1 MATPY
6 MTVAALRARVPTL
19 ANSKYEDADLAEY
32 IAEFE
37 SMVEDYRGV
46 AFTPREATET
56 VDIPAGGATRVV
68 LDRPMVRSITSVTVD
83 AVAVASTV
91 YRLADDGA
99 LEVVDGVS
107 ALSGTSLTVV
117 YQHGY
122 DAPSTTLLR
131 ACREYVR
138 IVAVADRSSVPRDI
152 ISTSSDGMS
161 TRYSTPDMDH
171 GRVTGYL
178 EVDRLINLQP
188 SHRLTVGV
196 G

>member
-6 MTVAALRARVPTL
+6 MTVATLRSRVSTL
-19 ANSKYEDADLAEY
+19 DNSKYDDADLAEY

-56 VDIPAGGATRVV
+56 VDIPAGGASRVV
-68 LDRPMVRSITSVTVD
+68 LDWPMVRSITSVTIDGVS
-83 AVAVASTV
+83 VAPSVF
-91 YRLADDGA
+91 RLADDGA
-99 LEVVDGVS
+99 VEVVDGQS
-107 ALSGTSLTVV
+107 PFSGTSLTVV

-122 DAPSTTLLR
+122 DSPSTTLLR

-152 ISTSSDGMS
+152 ISTTAEGMS

>member
-1 MATPY
+1 
-6 MTVAALRARVPTL
+6 MTVGTLRTRVPTL

-56 VDIPAGGATRVV
+56 VDLPAGGANRVV
-68 LDRPMVRSITSVTVD
+68 LDRPMVRSITSVTID
-83 AVAVASTV
+83 AVAVSSSV

-99 LEVVDGVS
+99 VEVVDGQS
-107 ALSGTSLTVV
+107 PFSGATFVVV

-122 DAPSTTLLR
+122 DAPSATLLR

-152 ISTSSDGMS
+152 IATSSDGMS
-161 TRYSTPDMDH
+161 TRYSTPDMEH

-188 SHRLTVGV
+188 GHRLNVGV

>member
-1 MATPY
+1 
-6 MTVAALRARVPTL
+6 MTTLVLRTRVPTL
-19 ANSKYEDADLAEY
+19 ANSKYADADLAEY

-46 AFTPREATET
+46 AFTPRTATEA
-56 VDIPAGGATRVV
+56 VDLPAGGATKIV
-68 LDRPMVRSITSVTVD
+68 LDWPRVRSITSVTVD
-83 AVAVASTV
+83 GVLAATDT
-91 YRLADDGA
+91 YRLDSDGA
-99 LEVVDGVS
+99 LVVDGDATS
-107 ALSGTSLTVV
+107 FTGTTMTVV
-117 YQHGY
+117 YEHGF
-122 DAPSTTLLR
+122 DSPSPVLLR

-152 ISTSSDGMS
+152 IATSTDGMS
-161 TRYSTPDMDH
+161 TRFSTPDMGA

-188 SHRLTVGV
+188 GYRLTVGV

>member
-1 MATPY
+1 
-6 MTVAALRARVPTL
+6 MTVGTLRTRVPTL
-19 ANSKYEDADLAEY
+19 ANSKYEDADLADY

-56 VDIPAGGATRVV
+56 VDLPAGGASRVV
-68 LDRPMVRSITSVTVD
+68 LDWPMVRSITSVTID
-83 AVAVASTV
+83 AVAVSSSV

-99 LEVVDGVS
+99 VEVVDGQS
-107 ALSGTSLTVV
+107 PFSGATLVVV

-122 DAPSTTLLR
+122 DAPSPTLLR

-152 ISTSSDGMS
+152 IATSSDGMS

-188 SHRLTVGV
+188 GHRLTIGV